1 MLQLGCWNING
12 FSSQK
17 LNDINCS
24 KFDIFGIVESWTHG
38 ESSISFKNYT
48 CFHQPGIKKKGKR
61 GRRSGGIIL
70 YFKNEFKKS
79 NAIIK
84 IAQSKNYIFIK
95 LDKDKCGLTHD
106 IFLGCVYINPRAKSV
121 CPENDKIFDSLSSLV
136 NKYSELGKVIIMGDC
151 NSRTANLID
160 YIELDET
167 DYHQNSEGKSN
178 LPTNYT
184 SDLILPKRNNLDPE
198 INEQGRMLIDF
209 CIESKMRILN
219 GRIDGDSLGFHTYY
233 CPRGSSSI
241 DYFLVSEDIFHEFVY
256 LHVFPPN
263 ELSDHS
269 LLWTGLKNNS
279 NYIYSQINNNI
290 NTKDC
295 DLLPGKYN
303 LESGSREK
311 FVEAVQDSKLLID
324 QFLLE
329 VNNPEMDINNLSENL
344 SNIILD
350 SANKTFNFRP
360 FKGKRKK
367 KKGKQKWFN
376 GNCKFFKRE
385 LNNLG
390 SRLQQHPNNHDLK
403 TSYHQ
408 LRREYKK
415 LLKDTKKK
423 FITDIIDKLDSLH
436 EDNPKLFWKT
446 INNLKKNTN
455 REENP
460 IPLSEMSNYLK
471 KLYEENNT
479 DLDISKIEIENIN
492 NKHLDYAFIC
502 KEVRDGIK
510 KLKKNKQPGIDL
522 IYNEFL
528 LYGKDLLLLPIVNLF
543 NRILSSGKFPDA
555 WNLSCTSF
563 LHKNGDINICD
574 NYRCISLTSC
584 LGKLFTSLL
593 QKRLHKYMEE
603 NNLYNPFQA
612 GFRPDYRTADH
623 IFTIKTLI
631 NKYLHKLKKPIFACF
646 VDLSK
651 AFDSVWHSGLFKK
664 LLNLKIGGNFYKII
678 KHMYSNSKF
687 VVKKENFISEAHRAN
702 RGVRQGDGLSP
713 LLFNIYTNDLPKIF
727 DFSKTFPV
735 SLITTQFNC
744 LQYADDLILLSESEK
759 GLQACLDSLGIY
771 CNRWK
776 LKVNITKTKV
786 MIFSKGKK
794 KSAIKF
800 KINGQNIETVDKYKY
815 LGMLI
820 SFNGNLKHAAE
831 HMYNKALKAVFSLKS
846 NILDYNYS
854 DTKLKLKLFDSLIR
868 PITTYGSEVWISD
881 FTLKDLNKDNIP
893 FEKIHNKFCKYLLGV
908 HKKASN
914 LASRCELGRLPI
926 INFITKLAFKYFIRL
941 QQLPSDRFLAEV
953 YKVDRGLFKEG
964 SKSWYSFIDYSC
976 KKFKL
981 DVKNLENENL
991 ELKIHDQTIQLI
1003 KEQLQNYSNYNS
1015 DSKLKY
1021 FSFCYTNFS
1030 LQKYL
1035 DFNIPK
1041 ALCKNLTK
1049 LRISAHSLLIE
1060 KGRYHRPKIPHNSR
1074 LCQTCDLLDDEKH
1087 FILYCK
1093 KFSILRQDLFKKL
1106 NIDPSDLNKREKE
1119 STILH
1124 NIMYPLNKI
1133 DTKAI
1138 CTFIEKAF
1146 ELY

>member
-403 TSYHQ
+403 TSQ
-408 LRREYKK
+408 SAANRCGGDARS
-415 LLKDTKKK
+415 
-423 FITDIIDKLDSLH
+423 DIHL
-436 EDNPKLFWKT
+436 PV
-446 INNLKKNTN
+446 
-455 REENP
+455 
-460 IPLSEMSNYLK
+460 
-471 KLYEENNT
+471 
-479 DLDISKIEIENIN
+479 KIE
-492 NKHLDYAFIC
+492 
-502 KEVRDGIK
+502 
-510 KLKKNKQPGIDL
+510 
-522 IYNEFL
+522 
-528 LYGKDLLLLPIVNLF
+528 
-543 NRILSSGKFPDA
+543 
-555 WNLSCTSF
+555 
-563 LHKNGDINICD
+563 
-574 NYRCISLTSC
+574 
-584 LGKLFTSLL
+584 
-593 QKRLHKYMEE
+593 
-603 NNLYNPFQA
+603 
-612 GFRPDYRTADH
+612 
-623 IFTIKTLI
+623 
-631 NKYLHKLKKPIFACF
+631 
-646 VDLSK
+646 
-651 AFDSVWHSGLFKK
+651 
-664 LLNLKIGGNFYKII
+664 
-678 KHMYSNSKF
+678 
-687 VVKKENFISEAHRAN
+687 
-702 RGVRQGDGLSP
+702 
-713 LLFNIYTNDLPKIF
+713 
-727 DFSKTFPV
+727 
-735 SLITTQFNC
+735 
-744 LQYADDLILLSESEK
+744 
-759 GLQACLDSLGIY
+759 
-771 CNRWK
+771 
-776 LKVNITKTKV
+776 
-786 MIFSKGKK
+786 
-794 KSAIKF
+794 
-800 KINGQNIETVDKYKY
+800 
-815 LGMLI
+815 
-820 SFNGNLKHAAE
+820 
-831 HMYNKALKAVFSLKS
+831 
-846 NILDYNYS
+846 
-854 DTKLKLKLFDSLIR
+854 
-868 PITTYGSEVWISD
+868 
-881 FTLKDLNKDNIP
+881 
-893 FEKIHNKFCKYLLGV
+893 
-908 HKKASN
+908 
-914 LASRCELGRLPI
+914 
-926 INFITKLAFKYFIRL
+926 
-941 QQLPSDRFLAEV
+941 
-953 YKVDRGLFKEG
+953 
-964 SKSWYSFIDYSC
+964 
-976 KKFKL
+976 
-981 DVKNLENENL
+981 
-991 ELKIHDQTIQLI
+991 
-1003 KEQLQNYSNYNS
+1003 
-1015 DSKLKY
+1015 
-1021 FSFCYTNFS
+1021 
-1030 LQKYL
+1030 
-1035 DFNIPK
+1035 
-1041 ALCKNLTK
+1041 
-1049 LRISAHSLLIE
+1049 
-1060 KGRYHRPKIPHNSR
+1060 
-1074 LCQTCDLLDDEKH
+1074 
-1087 FILYCK
+1087 
-1093 KFSILRQDLFKKL
+1093 
-1106 NIDPSDLNKREKE
+1106 
-1119 STILH
+1119 
-1124 NIMYPLNKI
+1124 
-1133 DTKAI
+1133 
-1138 CTFIEKAF
+1138 
-1146 ELY
+1146 